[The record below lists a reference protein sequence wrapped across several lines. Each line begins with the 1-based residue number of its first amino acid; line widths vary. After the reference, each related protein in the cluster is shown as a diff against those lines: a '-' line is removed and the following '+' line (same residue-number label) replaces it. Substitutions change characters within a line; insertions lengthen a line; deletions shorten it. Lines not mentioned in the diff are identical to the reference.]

1 MLGRA
6 LRNSVRFAVDGSIM
20 ISGPPGTVGL
30 RWPLLLRAA
39 VGGVMGRLYHV
50 MRFPFHLTPLVAL
63 PFALLGAYLHHQG
76 LLWAGVFCSFIVA
89 SADVADGVAQGYVVD
104 PLPPEQRPRKK
115 MRLRKTL
122 DSFVVDPTCRFL
134 LYGVFALRLHE
145 EQLVPFALLIALLLI
160 ELSNNLMAASATC
173 ANRSGELFYEFVL
186 DEQGAKAHQPFYH
199 VRVLTGH
206 LSAYHGY
213 SVFPLIGYLLPL
225 SQIGLLAFGLVFSL
239 RAANFIFRLKGLLS
253 PTHPLG
259 VRT

>member
-6 LRNSVRFAVDGSIM
+6 LRESVRFAVDGSIM

-50 MRFPFHLTPLVAL
+50 MRFPFHFTPLFAL
-63 PFALLGAYLHHQG
+63 PFALLGAYFHHQG
-76 LLWAGVFCSFIVA
+76 LLWAGVLCSFMVA
-89 SADVADGVAQGYVVD
+89 SADVADGVAQGYIVD
-104 PLPPEQRPRKK
+104 PLTQEQRPHKQ

-122 DSFVVDPTCRFL
+122 DSFVVDPACRFL

-145 EQLVPFALLIALLLI
+145 EQLVPIAFLIALLLI
-160 ELSNNLMAASATC
+160 ELSNNLMAAAATR

-186 DEQGAKAHQPFYH
+186 DEQGAKAHQPFYIP
-199 VRVLTGH
+199 RVIIGH

-225 SQIGLLAFGLVFSL
+225 SQIGLIAFVLVFSL
-239 RAANFIFRLKGLLS
+239 RAGNFLVRLKRLLFNKQ
-253 PTHPLG
+253 PDKAPA
-259 VRT
+259 